1 MFGLI
6 KKWFISLLNFRGLKT
21 SVFNVPD
28 HTKCVFL
35 NNQPG
40 ITRSTFINLN
50 PDEYSQSL
58 DYYPFVV
65 KINTCNGSNYF
76 SNRRCVANKAEN
88 INLHFFNMITGKNE
102 SKTIINILHVAVNVH
117 LIVESVTQIKKW
129 NKKLCQREY
138 KNPVKHH
145 VLESIITLGI
155 LES

>member
-6 KKWFISLLNFRGLKT
+6 KKWFISLLSFRGLKA
-21 SVFNVPD
+21 SVFNVPE

-76 SNRRCVANKAEN
+76 SDRRCVANKAEN
-88 INLHFFNMITGKNE
+88 INLHYFNMITGKNE
-102 SKTIINILHVAVNVH
+102 SKTIINILRVIVNVH
-117 LIVESVTQIKKW
+117 LIVESVTQIKNGRKSCV
-129 NKKLCQREY
+129 NVSTKI
-138 KNPVKHH
+138 H
-145 VLESIITLGI
+145 
-155 LES
+155 